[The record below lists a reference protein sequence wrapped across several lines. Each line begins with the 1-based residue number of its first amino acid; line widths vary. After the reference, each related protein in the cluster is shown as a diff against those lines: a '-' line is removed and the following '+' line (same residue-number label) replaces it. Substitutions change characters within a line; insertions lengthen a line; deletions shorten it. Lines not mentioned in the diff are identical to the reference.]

1 MELIKLF
8 EKINLN
14 FDPSFRMYWSLLN
27 PTSYNLDDANIIHV
41 YSEDEMYKKANN
53 GDIILIVYSNKC
65 GLYNYYNGGL
75 TLDLSNALNFDFSE
89 TQKFLEAF
97 IIKDAVSK
105 VYIMNKRQKDR
116 EGMIVR
122 HSIKARLNNP
132 ADYDKSGYKLTPDKY
147 KNLYAFLAVK
157 NKNQSKKLLELIKR
171 YNKALEKL
179 NKAFFDYQKY
189 FLSDPNFRRSQ
200 NFPKYIYDD
209 FNDTWKKIFE
219 ANQKIDKIMG
229 EKIDQD
235 RIDELSKSI
244 KETLPSI
251 QSDIEYLEKRV
262 DTYIESSILKN
273 LNSNKTEDEVIEE
286 SLFNKS
292 LFSRISEAVKESVTL
307 LAKKNNVYLYKGKFT
322 RNYLKNQLGLYTL
335 PKSFANLNYLLLYRD
350 LEDRWNHGYYMFNLD
365 GNVEK
370 NYGRVFNSDKEAT
383 YEVLYDV
390 FKDDIYKLGF
400 LEPNLIIN
408 DNTTKEQ
415 KLEFFKNVI
424 NDNFGSDGT
433 ISSYVFNNTMKD
445 IFGED
450 YKFNKEEV
458 ELLLNEKN
466 RTIINSWI
474 IKNSQKEVVNELLDN
489 KNIVNAI
496 TYYNEFN
503 KNNRNEYDDI
513 IDIDTDKLIKLVSEG
528 KLKISINEIR
538 NLEDQYNIKF
548 PTKFIINAI
557 NNSDLKV
564 SFYDIQKILKNHDE
578 LPSSFKKS
586 VYKQVNSQNQ
596 RTLRKNIP
604 NIKMNGTELFKSFLE
619 TKETEF
625 LDRLVKYNG
634 NIPEDIKKS
643 IKLILKSYDE
653 EHNTD
658 YYSKFINK

>member
-1 MELIKLF
+1 M
-8 EKINLN
+8 
-14 FDPSFRMYWSLLN
+14 
-27 PTSYNLDDANIIHV
+27 
-41 YSEDEMYKKANN
+41 
-53 GDIILIVYSNKC
+53 
-65 GLYNYYNGGL
+65 
-75 TLDLSNALNFDFSE
+75 
-89 TQKFLEAF
+89 
-97 IIKDAVSK
+97 
-105 VYIMNKRQKDR
+105 
-116 EGMIVR
+116 
-122 HSIKARLNNP
+122 
-132 ADYDKSGYKLTPDKY
+132 
-147 KNLYAFLAVK
+147 
-157 NKNQSKKLLELIKR
+157 
-171 YNKALEKL
+171 
-179 NKAFFDYQKY
+179 
-189 FLSDPNFRRSQ
+189 
-200 NFPKYIYDD
+200 
-209 FNDTWKKIFE
+209 
-219 ANQKIDKIMG
+219 
-229 EKIDQD
+229 
-235 RIDELSKSI
+235 
-244 KETLPSI
+244 
-251 QSDIEYLEKRV
+251 
-262 DTYIESSILKN
+262 
-273 LNSNKTEDEVIEE
+273 
-286 SLFNKS
+286 
-292 LFSRISEAVKESVTL
+292 
-307 LAKKNNVYLYKGKFT
+307 AKKNNVYLYKGKFT

-350 LEDRWNHGYYMFNLD
+350 EENRWNNGYYMFNLD

-370 NYGRVFNSDKEAT
+370 NYARVFNSDKEAT
-383 YEVLYDV
+383 YEVLYRV

-400 LEPNLIIN
+400 LEPNIIIN

-424 NDNFGSDGT
+424 NDNFGSDGR
-433 ISSYVFNNTMKD
+433 ISSYVFNNTMKE

-466 RTIINSWI
+466 TTLINSWI

-528 KLKISINEIR
+528 KLKISIIEIR

-548 PTKFIINAI
+548 PTKIIINAI

-604 NIKMNGTELFKSFLE
+604 NIKMNATELFKSFLE

-643 IKLILKSYDE
+643 IKLMLKSYDE

>member
-8 EKINLN
+8 EKINPN
-14 FDPSFRMYWSLLN
+14 FDPSFRMYWGLLN

-41 YSEDEMYKKANN
+41 YSEDEMHKKANN

-65 GLYNYYNGGL
+65 GLYDYYNGNV
-75 TLDLSNALNFDFSE
+75 TLDLHNALNFSFSE
-89 TQKFLEAF
+89 TYKFLEAF
-97 IIKDAVSK
+97 IIKGAVK
-105 VYIMNKRQKDR
+105 RAYIMNKRKKDR

-122 HSIKARLNNP
+122 HSIKDRIINP
-132 ADYDKSGYKLTPDKY
+132 EDYDKSGYKLTPDKY

-209 FNDTWKKIFE
+209 FNDTWKKIVE

-229 EKIDQD
+229 EKIDKD
-235 RIDELSKSI
+235 KIDELSQSI
-244 KETLPSI
+244 NETLPSI

-273 LNSNKTEDEVIEE
+273 LNSNKKEDEVIEE

-322 RNYLKNQLGLYTL
+322 RNYLKNKLGLYTI
-335 PKSFANLNYLLLYRD
+335 PKSFVNLNYLLVYRD
-350 LEDRWNHGYYMFNLD
+350 EENRWNNGYYMFNLD

-370 NYGRVFNSDKEAT
+370 NYARVFNSDKEAT
-383 YEVLYDV
+383 YEVLYRV

-400 LEPNLIIN
+400 LEPNIIIN

-424 NDNFGSDGT
+424 NDNFGSDGR
-433 ISSYVFNNTMKD
+433 ISSYVFNNTMKE

-466 RTIINSWI
+466 TTIINSWI

-528 KLKISINEIR
+528 KLKISIIEIR

-548 PTKFIINAI
+548 PTKIIINAI

-604 NIKMNGTELFKSFLE
+604 NIKMSGTELFKSFLE

-634 NIPEDIKKS
+634 DIPEDIKKS
-643 IKLILKSYDE
+643 IKLMLKSYDE

>member
-1 MELIKLF
+1 M
-8 EKINLN
+8 
-14 FDPSFRMYWSLLN
+14 
-27 PTSYNLDDANIIHV
+27 
-41 YSEDEMYKKANN
+41 
-53 GDIILIVYSNKC
+53 
-65 GLYNYYNGGL
+65 YNYYNGGL

-97 IIKDAVSK
+97 IIKNALSK
-105 VYIMNKRQKDR
+105 TYIMNKRKKDR

-122 HSIKARLNNP
+122 HSIKDRIINP
-132 ADYDKSGYKLTPDKY
+132 DDYDKSGYKLTPDKY

-209 FNDTWKKIFE
+209 FNETWKKIFE

-235 RIDELSKSI
+235 KIDELSQSI
-244 KETLPSI
+244 NETLPSI

-273 LNSNKTEDEVIEE
+273 LNSNKKEDEVIEE

-292 LFSRISEAVKESVTL
+292 LFSRISEAVKESVIL

-322 RNYLKNQLGLYTL
+322 RNYLKNKLGLYTL
-335 PKSFANLNYLLLYRD
+335 PKSFVNLNYLLLYRD
-350 LEDRWNHGYYMFNLD
+350 EENRWNNGYYMFNLD

-370 NYGRVFNSDKEAT
+370 NYARVFNSDKEAT
-383 YEVLYDV
+383 YEVLYRV

-400 LEPNLIIN
+400 LEPNIIIN

-424 NDNFGSDGT
+424 NDNFGSDGRV
-433 ISSYVFNNTMKD
+433 SSYVFNNTMKD

-466 RTIINSWI
+466 TTLINSWI
-474 IKNSQKEVVNELLDN
+474 IKNSQKKVVNELLDN

-548 PTKFIINAI
+548 PTKIIINAI

-643 IKLILKSYDE
+643 IKLMLKSYDE

>member
-1 MELIKLF
+1 
-8 EKINLN
+8 
-14 FDPSFRMYWSLLN
+14 
-27 PTSYNLDDANIIHV
+27 
-41 YSEDEMYKKANN
+41 
-53 GDIILIVYSNKC
+53 
-65 GLYNYYNGGL
+65 
-75 TLDLSNALNFDFSE
+75 
-89 TQKFLEAF
+89 
-97 IIKDAVSK
+97 
-105 VYIMNKRQKDR
+105 MNKRQKDR

-122 HSIKARLNNP
+122 HSIKDRINNQD
-132 ADYDKSGYKLTPDKY
+132 AYDKSGYKLTPDKY

-200 NFPKYIYDD
+200 KFPIYIYDD

-235 RIDELSKSI
+235 TIDELSQSI
-244 KETLPSI
+244 NKTLPSI

-273 LNSNKTEDEVIEE
+273 LNSNKKEDEVIEE

-307 LAKKNNVYLYKGKFT
+307 LAKKNKVYLYKGKFT
-322 RNYLKNQLGLYTL
+322 RNYLKNQLGLYPL
-335 PKSFANLNYLLLYRD
+335 PKSFANLNYLLVYRD
-350 LEDRWNHGYYMFNLD
+350 EENRWNYGYYMFNLD

-370 NYGRVFNSDKEAT
+370 NYAGVFNSDKEAT

-390 FKDDIYKLGF
+390 FKDDIYTLGF
-400 LEPNLIIN
+400 LEPQIIIN
-408 DNTTKEQ
+408 DNTTKEH

-424 NDNFGSDGT
+424 NDNFGSDGR
-433 ISSYVFNNTMKD
+433 ISSYVFNNTMKE

-466 RTIINSWI
+466 KPSINSLI
-474 IKNSQKEVVNELLDN
+474 IKNTQKEVVNELLDN
-489 KNIVNAI
+489 NKIINAI
-496 TYYNEFN
+496 STYNEYH
-503 KNNRNEYDDI
+503 KNNRNEYTDI

-548 PTKFIINAI
+548 PTKIIINAI

-604 NIKMNGTELFKSFLE
+604 NIKMNATELFKSFLE

-643 IKLILKSYDE
+643 IKLMLKSYDE